1 MQQACNGVSSLLRIS
16 RLQVLVGLVNR
27 GAVSPVG
34 NIRRQA
40 VRSVDVMM
48 SVGRGQRTGE
58 TCDVVCSVST
68 ALRLY
73 ILTSRTRQPRRSF
86 LSSPY
91 GVL

>member
-40 VRSVDVMM
+40 GE
-48 SVGRGQRTGE
+48 VG
-58 TCDVVCSVST
+58 
-68 ALRLY
+68 
-73 ILTSRTRQPRRSF
+73 
-86 LSSPY
+86 
-91 GVL
+91 